1 MLTKEL
7 KQEDQD
13 PMTNYGMA
21 ALAMPECLT
30 ASVGFDELICGSR
43 HITIDELSSTVL
55 TSKGRVMAVTEGL
68 DCSLVC
74 AGGMP
79 QVHTNRQEKQSPLIL
94 HP

>member
-1 MLTKEL
+1 
-7 KQEDQD
+7 
-13 PMTNYGMA
+13 MTNYGVV

-30 ASVGFDELICGSR
+30 ATAGFDELIHGSH
-43 HITIDELSSTVL
+43 HITIEELSSTL
-55 TSKGRVMAVTEGL
+55 FTGKGSVVIEDL

-79 QVHTNRQEKQSPLIL
+79 QMHTKRQERQSPLIL